1 MIQIILRGVFAM
13 FFSTIVYFVSMP
25 MLYEIA
31 FEWTFWVGAT
41 PEQLVIRDNL
51 YGVFIILP
59 ALWIGII
66 LFWMYSAASRK
77 DVDAYV

>member
-1 MIQIILRGVFAM
+1 
-13 FFSTIVYFVSMP
+13 

-31 FEWTFWVGAT
+31 FEWNFWVGAT

-77 DVDAYV
+77 DVDSY

>member
-1 MIQIILRGVFAM
+1 M

-31 FEWTFWVGAT
+31 FEWTFWLAAT

-59 ALWIGII
+59 ALWIGVI